1 MKKILFT
8 LCLFLGMAVSMTAA
22 ESATALLDRAA
33 NHYRVAKS
41 ITAGYTMSADGS
53 ATAGSIT
60 VSGTRFYISSPDMTV
75 WYDGKTQWSYSPAIN
90 EVNITEPTAEE
101 LQQVNP
107 FAIIQAFRR
116 AYKAGYVGKANGVTR
131 QVQLTALNPRD
142 EIRKAIVTMNTS
154 TLFPASIV
162 LTMTGNK
169 TITIKVSSARV
180 GATLPMSTFRF
191 EKKKAPKA
199 QVVDLR

>member
-33 NHYRVAKS
+33 NHYLVAKS

>member
-8 LCLFLGMAVSMTAA
+8 LCLFLGMAASMTAA

-33 NHYRVAKS
+33 NHYRAAKS

-60 VSGTRFYISSPDMTV
+60 VSGTRFYITSPDMTV

-116 AYKAGYVGKANGVTR
+116 AYKASYMGKANGVTK

-162 LTMTGNK
+162 LTMAGNK

>member
-1 MKKILFT
+1 
-8 LCLFLGMAVSMTAA
+8 
-22 ESATALLDRAA
+22 
-33 NHYRVAKS
+33 
-41 ITAGYTMSADGS
+41 
-53 ATAGSIT
+53 
-60 VSGTRFYISSPDMTV
+60 MTV

>member
-1 MKKILFT
+1 M
-8 LCLFLGMAVSMTAA
+8 
-22 ESATALLDRAA
+22 
-33 NHYRVAKS
+33 
-41 ITAGYTMSADGS
+41 
-53 ATAGSIT
+53 
-60 VSGTRFYISSPDMTV
+60 
-75 WYDGKTQWSYSPAIN
+75 
-90 EVNITEPTAEE
+90 
-101 LQQVNP
+101 
-107 FAIIQAFRR
+107 
-116 AYKAGYVGKANGVTR
+116 GKANGVTK

-162 LTMTGNK
+162 LTMAGNK